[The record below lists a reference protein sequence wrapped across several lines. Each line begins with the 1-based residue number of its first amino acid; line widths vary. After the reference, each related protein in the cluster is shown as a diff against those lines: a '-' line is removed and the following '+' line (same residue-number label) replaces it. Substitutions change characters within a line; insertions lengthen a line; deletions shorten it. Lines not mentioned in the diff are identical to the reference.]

1 MDAQQ
6 LVEIMSMENLF
17 SVGTRDAGASRAFDL
32 LLLEEPAMSDHD
44 QRRTDLEART
54 PRHEPEA
61 QNPVFAVPR
70 RRPKTLEQAVKL
82 AHVLQQ
88 IAAAAL

>member
-1 MDAQQ
+1 
-6 LVEIMSMENLF
+6 
-17 SVGTRDAGASRAFDL
+17 
-32 LLLEEPAMSDHD
+32 MSDHD